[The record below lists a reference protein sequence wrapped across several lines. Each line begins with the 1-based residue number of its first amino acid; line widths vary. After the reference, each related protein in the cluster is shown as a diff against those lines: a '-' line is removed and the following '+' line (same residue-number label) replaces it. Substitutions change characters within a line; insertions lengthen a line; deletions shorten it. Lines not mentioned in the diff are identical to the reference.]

1 MSISTLRAA
10 APAIQDA
17 PTQQDSTTAI
27 GTGVSISGISKQYD
41 QTQVLRDVSLQVRSG
56 EFLSLLGP
64 SGCGKTTLLRILA
77 GLIRPD
83 SGSVHFGEQAVSDAR
98 EGRHV
103 PAEHRNLG
111 MVFQDYALWPHM
123 RVEKNVA
130 FPLETRGTVPPEER
144 AARVQ
149 KALERVGL
157 SHLARRYPEELSG
170 GQQQRVAL
178 ARAIVAEPR
187 VVLFDEPLSNLD
199 AGLRESLG
207 REISILVRSLGL
219 TAIYVTHDQ
228 GEALALSDRIA
239 VMRQGEIV
247 QCGSPEALYG
257 QPADA
262 WVAEFLNAG
271 SLLRGDSG
279 NGLFTAPGLSI
290 PLTGSA
296 NARGTLLLPANAVL
310 LSDTGDIELRVTTS
324 QFRGERHEIHAS
336 PSGGLD
342 NVLRFWSPRAFV
354 PGAIVHVTV
363 DSARL
368 RFYAGTETPVAPF
381 PSNQPLSQDQS

>member
-1 MSISTLRAA
+1 VSIATLRATT
-10 APAIQDA
+10 PAIPEA
-17 PTQQDSTTAI
+17 PTQQESSTAI
-27 GTGVSISGISKQYD
+27 GTGVSISGVSKQYD

-83 SGSVHFGEQAVSDAR
+83 SGSVRFGEQTVNDVRA
-98 EGRHV
+98 GCHV
-103 PAEHRNLG
+103 AAEQRNLG

-123 RVEKNVA
+123 RVERNVA
-130 FPLETRGTVPPEER
+130 FPLEARGAVPPGER
-144 AARVQ
+144 ATRVT

-157 SHLARRYPEELSG
+157 AHLARRYPEELSG

-207 REISILVRSLGL
+207 REISTLVRSLGL

-271 SLLRGDSG
+271 SLLRGESTQG
-279 NGLFTAPGLSI
+279 FFTASGLSL
-290 PLTGSA
+290 PLAGMEKGT
-296 NARGTLLLPANAVL
+296 GTLLVPANAVSL
-310 LSDTGDIELRVTTS
+310 TDSGGIELHVTTS
-324 QFRGERHEIHAS
+324 QFRGERYEIHAS
-336 PSGGLD
+336 ASGGLD
-342 NVLRFWSPRAFV
+342 NVLRFWSPGAFA
-354 PGAIVHVTV
+354 PGAPVRVTV
-363 DSARL
+363 DSAKL
-368 RFYAGTETPVAPF
+368 HFYAGTEP
-381 PSNQPLSQDQS
+381 PSTSIPPNQPLS